1 MNIKRKS
8 LKESGSFKGKVV
20 THMKTKKVQ
29 SDQCLLTQS
38 QSSHF
43 ESISLN
49 RDAEV
54 RSQPSY
60 SNRRQLSVEKSLD
73 WDSAFFTNE
82 DRLKGC
88 VCIESTLL
96 SIFNP
101 LDPFSKYN
109 RKEYDKKKASQKL
122 IPNQESS
129 GTRKGVPS
137 HVQCEGVGSRR
148 LSILR
153 KSVDWDTAFASEGLL
168 IPKELFMD
176 QSSKESDG
184 LHLRTS
190 ESDFLIDVKPDIKK
204 LTKQVNL
211 NKSTSLTTETNSKG
225 VLSPSD
231 FLPPPRHP
239 PCRNFK
245 EIKFTSQDVTRS
257 SIRNVMPSG
266 LRMSSPRIGFF
277 DELNFKG
284 SMQRLNEFPSVKGRP
299 SFLHKAYG
307 IVPST
312 LVQVIY
318 SHNFLKLCD
327 LLTLQSSFKKE
338 VYRLLNPEELFM
350 VKYHF
355 LYKMTSRKL
364 YSISHLL
371 EFDETYY
378 HEFLAD
384 SSHYKIVMRLRT
396 SIL

>member
-82 DRLKGC
+82 GLLNTEERSMIKKGF
-88 VCIESTLL
+88 T
-96 SIFNP
+96 
-101 LDPFSKYN
+101 
-109 RKEYDKKKASQKL
+109 KADS
-122 IPNQESS
+122 NQESS
-129 GTRKGVPS
+129 GTRTGVPS

-168 IPKELFMD
+168 IPKELFMVNEGFKKAESGQSSTKSQILPHTIAGQD

-190 ESDFLIDVKPDIKK
+190 ESDFLIDVMPDIKK

-211 NKSTSLTTETNSKG
+211 NKSTSLTTETNSK
-225 VLSPSD
+225 
-231 FLPPPRHP
+231 
-239 PCRNFK
+239 
-245 EIKFTSQDVTRS
+245 
-257 SIRNVMPSG
+257 
-266 LRMSSPRIGFF
+266 
-277 DELNFKG
+277 
-284 SMQRLNEFPSVKGRP
+284 
-299 SFLHKAYG
+299 
-307 IVPST
+307 
-312 LVQVIY
+312 VQH
-318 SHNFLKLCD
+318 S
-327 LLTLQSSFKKE
+327 
-338 VYRLLNPEELFM
+338 
-350 VKYHF
+350 
-355 LYKMTSRKL
+355 
-364 YSISHLL
+364 
-371 EFDETYY
+371 
-378 HEFLAD
+378 
-384 SSHYKIVMRLRT
+384 KI
-396 SIL
+396 IF